1 MEEGIMYL
9 ARKIFSRPLKGVLM
23 AAALLPGAG
32 CHASTVISE
41 LFYDAAGADNG
52 LVFVELFGTTGTLLD
67 GMLLEGVNGGDGTVY
82 RSISLSGEIPADG
95 IFVIADDRGDG
106 TSLVADFDL
115 VAEVDFQ
122 NGPDSIVLRNAAGVL
137 DALGYG
143 DFTASVFAGEGDAAI
158 DVNAGRSLVR
168 LDPLVDSN
176 NNAADFSVLG
186 TPTPGS
192 IPVAAVPVPPALVLF
207 MSGMAGLLG
216 IGRRK
221 PVNFV

>member
-1 MEEGIMYL
+1 MYP
-9 ARKIFSRPLKGVLM
+9 ARKLFSRTFRSASMV
-23 AAALLPGAG
+23 AALLTGAE

-41 LFYDAAGADNG
+41 LFYDATGADNG
-52 LVFVELFGTTGTLLD
+52 LVFVELFGTPGTPLN
-67 GMLLEGVNGGDGTVY
+67 GMLLEGVNGNDGTVY

-106 TSLVADFDL
+106 TSLVAGFDL

-143 DFTASVFAGEGDAAI
+143 DFTAAVFAGEGSAAV

-168 LDPLVDSN
+168 LDVLLDSN
-176 NNAADFSVLG
+176 DNAIDFSVLDM
-186 TPTPGS
+186 PTPGS
-192 IPVAAVPVPPALVLF
+192 LPVAAVPVPPAFVLF
-207 MSGMAGLLG
+207 MSGFAGLVG

-221 PVNFV
+221 LVSRC

>member
-1 MEEGIMYL
+1 MYL
-9 ARKIFSRPLKGVLM
+9 ARKMFSRPLKGVLM
-23 AAALLPGAG
+23 AAALLQGAE

-41 LFYDAAGADNG
+41 LFYDATGADNG
-52 LVFVELFGTTGTLLD
+52 LVFVELFGTPGTLLD
-67 GMLLEGVNGGDGTVY
+67 GMFIEGVNGGDGAVY
-82 RSISLSGEIPADG
+82 RSISLSGVIPADG

-115 VAEVDFQ
+115 LAEVDFQ

-143 DFTASVFAGEGDAAI
+143 DFTTAVFAGEGSAAV

-168 LDPLVDSN
+168 LDPLLDSN
-176 NNAADFSVLG
+176 DNSVDFSVLD

-192 IPVAAVPVPPALVLF
+192 VPVAAVPVPPAFILF
-207 MSGMAGLLG
+207 LSGFAGLIG

-221 PVNFV
+221 PASRS

>member
-1 MEEGIMYL
+1 MYL

-23 AAALLPGAG
+23 ATVLLPGAV

-41 LFYDAAGADNG
+41 LFYDATGADNG
-52 LVFVELFGTTGTLLD
+52 LVFVELFGAPGTLLD
-67 GMLLEGVNGGDGTVY
+67 GMLLEGVNGGDGAVY
-82 RSISLSGEIPADG
+82 RSISLSGVIPADG

-106 TSLVADFDL
+106 TSLVAGFDL

-143 DFTASVFAGEGDAAI
+143 DFSAAVFAGESSAAV
-158 DVNAGRSLVR
+158 DVGAGSSLVR
-168 LDPLVDSN
+168 LDPFVDSN
-176 NNAADFSVLG
+176 DNSVDFSVLD

-192 IPVAAVPVPPALVLF
+192 VPVAAVPVPPAFVLF
-207 MSGMAGLLG
+207 LSGFAGLIG

-221 PVNFV
+221 LAANFV

>member
-1 MEEGIMYL
+1 MYP
-9 ARKIFSRPLKGVLM
+9 ARKLFSRTFRSASMV
-23 AAALLPGAG
+23 AALLTGAG

-41 LFYDAAGADNG
+41 LFYDATGADNG
-52 LVFVELFGTTGTLLD
+52 LVFVELFGTPGTPLN
-67 GMLLEGVNGGDGTVY
+67 GMLLEGVNGNDGTVY

-106 TSLVADFDL
+106 TSLVAGFDL

-143 DFTASVFAGEGDAAI
+143 DFTAAVFAGEGSAAV

-168 LDPLVDSN
+168 LNVLLDSN
-176 NNAADFSVLG
+176 DNAIDFSVLD

-192 IPVAAVPVPPALVLF
+192 LPVAAVPVPPALVLF
-207 MSGMAGLLG
+207 MSGFAGLVG

-221 PVNFV
+221 LVSRC

>member
-1 MEEGIMYL
+1 MYL
-9 ARKIFSRPLKGVLM
+9 ARRKILHPFKGVLA
-23 AAALLPGAG
+23 AAALLTGAG
-32 CHASTVISE
+32 CHASIVISE
-41 LFYDAAGADNG
+41 LFYDATGADNG
-52 LVFVELFGTTGTLLD
+52 LVFVELFGTPGTLLD

-82 RSISLSGEIPADG
+82 RSISLSGVIPANG

-122 NGPDSIVLRNAAGVL
+122 NGPDSVVLRDAAGVL

-143 DFTASVFAGEGDAAI
+143 DFSAAVFAGEGSAAV
-158 DVNAGRSLVR
+158 DVSAGRSLAR
-168 LDPLVDSN
+168 LDPFADSN
-176 NNAADFSVLG
+176 DNSVDFSVLD

-192 IPVAAVPVPPALVLF
+192 VPVATVPVPAALVLF
-207 MSGMAGLLG
+207 MSGFAGLIG

-221 PVNFV
+221 PGG

>member
-1 MEEGIMYL
+1 MYP
-9 ARKIFSRPLKGVLM
+9 ARKMISHRFQGVLL
-23 AAALLPGAG
+23 AAGLLTGAG

-52 LVFVELFGTTGTLLD
+52 LVFVELFGMPGTHLD
-67 GMLLEGVNGGDGTVY
+67 GMLLEGVNGGDGAVY
-82 RSISLSGEIPADG
+82 RSISLSGVIPADG
-95 IFVIADDRGDG
+95 VFVIADDRGDG
-106 TSLVADFDL
+106 TSLVAGFDL

-122 NGPDSIVLRNAAGVL
+122 NGPDAIVLRNAAGVL

-143 DFTASVFAGEGDAAI
+143 NIAGALFAGEGSAAV

-168 LDPLVDSN
+168 LDPLLDSDD
-176 NNAADFSVLG
+176 NAVDFSVQG

-192 IPVAAVPVPPALVLF
+192 LPVAAVPVPPAFFLF
-207 MSGMAGLLG
+207 MSGIAGLVG

-221 PVNFV
+221 RLAAAINSV

>member
-1 MEEGIMYL
+1 MYP
-9 ARKIFSRPLKGVLM
+9 ARKLFSRTFRSASMV
-23 AAALLPGAG
+23 AALLTGAG

-41 LFYDAAGADNG
+41 LFYDATGADNG
-52 LVFVELFGTTGTLLD
+52 LVFVELFGTPGTPLN
-67 GMLLEGVNGGDGTVY
+67 GMLLEGVNGNDGTVY

-106 TSLVADFDL
+106 TSLVAGFDL

-143 DFTASVFAGEGDAAI
+143 DFTAAVFAGEGSAAV

-168 LDPLVDSN
+168 LDVLLDSN
-176 NNAADFSVLG
+176 DNAIDFSVLD

-192 IPVAAVPVPPALVLF
+192 LPVAAVPVPPAFVLF
-207 MSGMAGLLG
+207 MSGFAGLVG

-221 PVNFV
+221 LVSRC